1 MLPESR
7 RHTVF
12 AVFSD
17 ILAELWAETA
27 EQPGLGAPTMKSWE
41 GYRELRISI
50 SRDDSG
56 LHPPIYIHLKPLL
69 KAVRQNWQT
78 GKHSLQMKMQST
90 FGWMLRIRSLP
101 IPYK

>member
-1 MLPESR
+1 M
-7 RHTVF
+7 F

-17 ILAELWAETA
+17 SLAELWAETA

-56 LHPPIYIHLKPLL
+56 LHPPIYSLAATAESCSSKLATWQAL
-69 KAVRQNWQT
+69 TADEDAVN
-78 GKHSLQMKMQST
+78 
-90 FGWMLRIRSLP
+90 IRLDVEDP
-101 IPYK
+101 